1 MIMNFEKVNEL
12 DIWHPFNLIKRI
24 DNFFDEYIN
33 PYKPDFVVDDFKDGR
48 KQSEKQENP
57 IREFLMGHNDN
68 ASNYGFKFKNR
79 INEDNERSTEDL
91 IIEDLLTPQPT
102 EHLAN
107 IKSLNSKNKSNI
119 GKDEIIGYALTGE
132 NKAYKTAQIT
142 DLFLKKIENNDRQII
157 GGFYYYITYKKDKKT
172 FSTHEL
178 SYMTEKDILVNP
190 TNFLQSAM
198 AHDSIYRTSEE
209 RFEFFFDKWKTY
221 FIKNNNK
228 FKGMERYI

>member
-1 MIMNFEKVNEL
+1 METNTPKEL
-12 DIWHPFNLIKRI
+12 DVWHPFNLIKRI
-24 DNFFDEYIN
+24 DDFFAEYIN
-33 PYKPDFVVDDFKDGR
+33 PYEPDFFVDDFKDGR
-48 KQSEKQENP
+48 KESEKQENP

-68 ASNYGFKFKNR
+68 AANYGFMFKNR
-79 INEDNERSTEDL
+79 LNEDNERSTEDL
-91 IIEDLLTPQPT
+91 IIQDLLTPQPT

-142 DLFLKKIENNDRQII
+142 DLFLKKIQNNDRQIT

-178 SYMTEKDILVNP
+178 SYMVEKDILVNP

-198 AHDSIYRTSEE
+198 AHESIYRTSEE

-228 FKGMERYI
+228 FRGMDKYV